1 MEDRLRA
8 RPSPHAQPALQMH
21 TFSWRGCHT
30 EPHSSWL
37 DRGTVFVSGCLQPG
51 TWPAGKSLSHLCR
64 YCGAE
69 DAGVFG
75 AILASP
81 PRRPRGLGDDNPSS
95 ATFELRGLGSV
106 TSFWGLHFSFVKQ
119 HSGLLACSLVCCGM
133 RAAACKHVGWGGQSQ
148 GVGSRSSPQCQ
159 KPRHWLMGLLCMDLG
174 HRLPLCHLGVTQ
186 QGWTWVSK
194 VPPALGSSDYWQ
206 REPAAQKP
214 WTWRLFPDRFVLRL
228 PPALPLAPGLPG
240 SDGNENT
247 TPPKRHTKISSIHLF
262 TCHRLEECEAKPLGK
277 RSCVKE
283 PGARGWDTVF
293 ESQHLGNSR
302 VKQKSTMLLGGGD
315 NGAHPGGVD
324 EETQCRFPLLQAE
337 TLPSPFR
344 RSW

>member
-1 MEDRLRA
+1 MKGSTWA
-8 RPSPHAQPALQMH
+8 
-21 TFSWRGCHT
+21 
-30 EPHSSWL
+30 
-37 DRGTVFVSGCLQPG
+37 VFVCSCQHGNSSVFIYSFVFNKCLWRTDYEPDRPRMRSLPSRCIPSRGEGVTRNLTAVGWTGAPSLSQGAFSQAPG
-51 TWPAGKSLSHLCR
+51 QRGKSLSHLCR

-133 RAAACKHVGWGGQSQ
+133 RAAACKHVGWGGQLQ

-186 QGWTWVSK
+186 EGWTRVSE
-194 VPPALGSSDYWQ
+194 VPPALGSS
-206 REPAAQKP
+206 EK
-214 WTWRLFPDRFVLRL
+214 L
-228 PPALPLAPGLPG
+228 
-240 SDGNENT
+240 
-247 TPPKRHTKISSIHLF
+247 
-262 TCHRLEECEAKPLGK
+262 
-277 RSCVKE
+277 
-283 PGARGWDTVF
+283 
-293 ESQHLGNSR
+293 
-302 VKQKSTMLLGGGD
+302 
-315 NGAHPGGVD
+315 
-324 EETQCRFPLLQAE
+324 
-337 TLPSPFR
+337 
-344 RSW
+344 